1 MQKQAKIT
9 SKGQI
14 TIPREVRH
22 ALGVKPGDSL
32 IFEGDGETV
41 RVRPV
46 RTKSPFAKY
55 RGIGNP
61 GMASGREAV
70 LREIQELR
78 GHAPR
83 RNDNGH

>member
-14 TIPREVRH
+14 TVPREVRRV
-22 ALGVKPGDSL
+22 LGVRAGDKL
-32 IFEGDGETV
+32 LFESDGKEV

-46 RTKSPFAKY
+46 RSRSAFSKY

-61 GMASGREAV
+61 QVPSGRKG
-70 LREIQELR
+70 ITKWLR
-78 GHAPR
+78 GMR
-83 RNDNGH
+83 GQ

>member
-14 TIPREVRH
+14 TVPREVRRV
-22 ALGVKPGDSL
+22 LGVRAGDRL
-32 IFEGDGETV
+32 LFESDGKGV

-46 RTKSPFAKY
+46 RNQSAFSKY

-61 GMASGREAV
+61 GIRSGRKSISRW
-70 LREIQELR
+70 LRKMR
-78 GHAPR
+78 GQ
-83 RNDNGH
+83 